1 MTKWEYCE
9 VTVAQRDMTGKLNEM
24 GNLGWEYVTDHMAE
38 LASTR
43 EWGVRKRRI
52 IFRKPRN

>member
-1 MTKWEYCE
+1 MPKWEYCE
-9 VTVAQRDMTGKLNEM
+9 VTVEQRIMTGKLNEM
-24 GNLGWEYVTDHMAE
+24 DLGGWEYVTDHMAE

-43 EWGVRKRRI
+43 GWGVRKRRI